1 MSQSR
6 QTRQA
11 FRYAASTVV
20 DLLRAPEVAAKWSA
34 PSALAE
40 FAVSGLAGHLALQV
54 LNVPLVL
61 ADHRSGQEAPIG
73 LLDHYARVAWV
84 DAELDDEVNVGIRDS
99 GEAAAAKGVE
109 ALTDEVAEVVGT
121 LDAALSAESSGR
133 VVYLPWTGWSLRLEH
148 FLITRMMEIA
158 VHSDD
163 LAVSVGIA
171 APVLP
176 PAVLDPVTDLLVRL
190 SVRRHGQAA
199 VLRAL
204 ARSERAPENITAF

>member
-1 MSQSR
+1 MNQSR

-20 DLLRAPEVAAKWSA
+20 DLLRAPEVAEKWSA

-54 LNVPLVL
+54 LNVPRVL
-61 ADHRSGQEAPIG
+61 AGDRSGPEPPIG

-84 DAELDDEVNVGIRDS
+84 DAELDDEVNVEIRDT
-99 GEAAAAKGVE
+99 GEAAAAVGVE
-109 ALTDEVAEVVGT
+109 ALAVQVAEAVGN
-121 LDAALSAESSGR
+121 LDALLAAETSGR
-133 VVYLPWTGWSLRLEH
+133 AVYLPWTGWSLRLEH

-163 LAVSVGIA
+163 LAISVGIP
-171 APVLP
+171 APALP

-204 ARSERAPENITAF
+204 SRAERAPETITAF

>member
-1 MSQSR
+1 M
-6 QTRQA
+6 
-11 FRYAASTVV
+11 
-20 DLLRAPEVAAKWSA
+20 
-34 PSALAE
+34 
-40 FAVSGLAGHLALQV
+40 
-54 LNVPLVL
+54 
-61 ADHRSGQEAPIG
+61 
-73 LLDHYARVAWV
+73 LDHYARVAWV

>member
-6 QTRQA
+6 QTRRA

-20 DLLRAPEVAAKWSA
+20 DLLRTPEVAAGWTA
-34 PSALAE
+34 PSALKE
-40 FAVSGLAGHLALQV
+40 FAVSGLAGHLAFQV
-54 LNVPLVL
+54 LTVPGML
-61 ADHRSGQEAPIG
+61 ADERSGHEPPIG

-84 DAELDDEVNVGIRDS
+84 DAELDDEVNVGIRER
-99 GEAAAAKGVE
+99 GEQTAAQGVDALAAEVAAAVE
-109 ALTDEVAEVVGT
+109 R
-121 LDAALSAESSGR
+121 LDGLLSAESAGR
-133 VVYLPWTGWSLRLEH
+133 QVYLPWTGWSLRLEH
-148 FLITRMMEIA
+148 FLVTRMMEIA

-171 APVLP
+171 APELP
-176 PAVLDPVTDLLVRL
+176 PAVLEPVTDLLTRQ

-204 ARSERAPENITAF
+204 SRAERAPTTIAAF